1 MQIALVVAAHQ
12 LPVLGE
18 SHIAFL
24 DAGAHARARFMA
36 FLGVLRKLQSAAA
49 AVADRKIRLF
59 ERTLAA
65 LLQLALQRTR
75 AHLVNQ
81 VKGTRPDLDVA
92 VIVRIALASAMRT
105 MTATSRSGRVP

>member
-18 SHIAFL
+18 SHVAFL

-36 FLGVLRKLQSAAA
+36 FLGVLRELQSTAA
-49 AVADRKIRLF
+49 AVADRKIRPA

-65 LLQLALQRTR
+65 LLKLALERAG
-75 AHLVNQ
+75 AHLVDLI
-81 VKGTRPDLDVA
+81 KMTRPDLDIA
-92 VIVRIALASAMRT
+92 VIVRIARA
-105 MTATSRSGRVP
+105 GV